1 MNRENVIVGA
11 LLVAGLFA
19 PLRLSQQG
27 YQGEPELQTLK
38 RELEALKEGQA
49 RIEKQLQEIKSL
61 LNAILASRPTEPPE
75 VTLGVGGAP
84 WKGMETA
91 RVVLIEFSDYQCPFC
106 ARHVQETLPQLE
118 RDYIQTGKV
127 RYVVRDFPLPIHRQA
142 FKAAEAARCA
152 ADQGKFWEMR
162 AQLFQNQGAL
172 EIEALMQHAQV
183 LALELPKFQHCLQE
197 GRHAE
202 AIRRDLEE
210 GRRAGV
216 RGTPTFF
223 LGSLES
229 DGTRVK
235 VQKVIVGA
243 QPYTA
248 FKEAIE
254 SLLAAPRP

>member
-1 MNRENVIVGA
+1 MNRENVIVGV
-11 LLVAGLFA
+11 LLITGLFA
-19 PLRLSQQG
+19 PLHLSQQG
-27 YQGEPELQTLK
+27 RPGEPELQTLR

-49 RIEKQLQEIKSL
+49 RIEKQLQEIKNL
-61 LNAILASRPTEPPE
+61 LNAILASRPTEPRE
-75 VTLGVGGAP
+75 VMLSMDGAP
-84 WKGMETA
+84 WKGVETA
-91 RVVLIEFSDYQCPFC
+91 QVVLVEFSDYQCPFC
-106 ARHVQETLPQLE
+106 ARHVRETLPQLE

-127 RYVVRDFPLPIHRQA
+127 RYVVRDFPLPIHQQA

-172 EIEALMQHAQV
+172 GIETITQYAQT
-183 LALELPKFQHCLQE
+183 LGLDLSKFQQCMQE
-197 GRHAE
+197 ERHAK

-210 GRRAGV
+210 GRQAGV

-223 LGSLES
+223 LGSLEP

-235 VQKVIVGA
+235 VQRVIVGA
-243 QPYTA
+243 QPYAA

-254 SLLAAPRP
+254 SLLAAPRQ